1 MITIAR
7 RTLHGAVMAI
17 VLNTVVTSP
26 ALAQARPATIPVV
39 VAESMALRLSG
50 MLSSPE
56 FFSGSLPTGWPQA
69 VVPKNAT
76 VLGGGIQG
84 GLDMFMM
91 RTAVFQFASPA
102 EGETSLR
109 ATLTAAGY
117 TRLPPEEFGGP
128 VSLGPLGE
136 EQSTRF
142 CKDSS
147 FVAFGQPSP
156 SREPNV
162 FSVIAMDGVAGRENC
177 KPSPARM
184 MGSDEP
190 RVVLPR
196 LLPPRGTTYVSSGSG
211 WSGDEGRT
219 SGILVT
225 TLQADSILYHY
236 REQLVVGGWR
246 ADGRPAAGDGVAAQR
261 FNFTNN
267 GEVWLGTLIVFGRG
281 DRSTIQLLYARDNTR
296 AR

>member
-7 RTLHGAVMAI
+7 RTLRGAVLAM
-17 VLNTVVTSP
+17 VVNTLATP
-26 ALAQARPATIPVV
+26 LALAQARPTTIPVV
-39 VAESMALRLSG
+39 VAEAMSLRLSG

-56 FFSGSLPTGWPQA
+56 FFSGVLPPGWPPA

-84 GLDMFMM
+84 GMDMFLM

-102 EGETSLR
+102 DGATSLS
-109 ATLTAAGY
+109 AMLTAAGY
-117 TRLPPEEFGGP
+117 TRRPAEAFGGP
-128 VSLGPLGE
+128 VSLGPPGDD
-136 EQSTRF
+136 QSARF

-156 SREPNV
+156 REPSV
-162 FSVIAMDGVAGRENC
+162 FSVMTMDGAAGRENC
-177 KPSPARM
+177 NPSPARM
-184 MGSDEP
+184 IGRDEQ

-196 LLPPRGTTYVSSGSG
+196 LLPPRGTTYVPTGSG

-246 ADGRPAAGDGVAAQR
+246 ADGKPAAGEGVAAQR
-261 FNFTNN
+261 FSFTNN
-267 GEVWLGTLIVFGRG
+267 GEAWLGTLTVFGRG
-281 DRSTIQLLYARDNTR
+281 DRSTIQLLYARDNVR